1 MNIPRRST
9 QPILYVCGSTEDYN
23 NNSNNKSYPWYSSFF
38 DAICGGMSSKWSV
51 HKAKTQM
58 HDLSTLSKNSS
69 IPITIKKIEMKDLQV
84 KRKKV
89 NEPLNTPRTRRRASI
104 YEQLKSQYLDK
115 EFIGKGPQDIDSHL
129 LTSSAPE
136 LIKILLVFSKDDQQM
151 EILANISRR
160 LGWSVSVAKDA
171 EKAVEIFQ
179 TRGHELV
186 IIDHRGQRA
195 VEGDAIC
202 RAIKS
207 SPVYHSSVII
217 ALVKK
222 SYFMNSEKDEIV
234 TLDLLEKGFSRAL
247 LECSNEG
254 ILINELVG
262 IYTSSVL
269 PKTQLAAAHA
279 LYLALDRCHDM
290 VHITNERNIL
300 QFLNKVTEKLLG
312 YKTEELVGRNLGEI
326 VHYENF
332 ALIEQQLSKG
342 REFEGN
348 MNCKRKNNQ
357 MITINCR
364 IIPFCI
370 TPKKATHYIYVYDTL
385 YLLENSGPLSPI
397 NSPLQSTQRTSIL
410 SNRKSS
416 DVKSALS
423 EGHRRYSLQKLH
435 SLQLEAPITKVITL
449 LSNAITE
456 TTNPETAG
464 QIDKAIEIL
473 KTTELYVPHLRDD
486 KIYTDPVATDLVG
499 ALLSASR
506 NPWDSRRSSADSTRL
521 SHLRGISITSTRGPA
536 KPFRGPQEI
545 MELLDNSLEW
555 SFDIFKLEILTEKR
569 PLVFLGMNIMNM
581 YDVPNKLDCDEKV
594 IHNWLTLIEANY
606 ISTNSYHNST
616 HAADVMQAI
625 ARFMQSDRL
634 KQILDPLDEV
644 AALIAAA
651 THDIDHP
658 GRSSQFLSNSNNRLA
673 ILYNDLSILESH
685 HAALTFKLSLSDDK
699 VNIFKNLDRDTY
711 KILRTNII
719 DMILATEMT
728 KHFEHL
734 ARFMNVC
741 SLRIGEDQPMEYNT
755 ENVDVTILLQP
766 DNVMMVKRMMIKC
779 ADVSNPTRPLR
790 SCIEWARR
798 IAEEYFNQTDE
809 EKKLNIPVVMPMFDR
824 MTCSIP
830 KSQIGFVD
838 FIINDMIEA
847 WDSFIDMPE
856 MLNYMR
862 HNYDKWKEFNDQGI
876 TTLQDIEKIQLQPDL
891 KIIKLSEE
899 RR

>member
-9 QPILYVCGSTEDYN
+9 QPVLYVCGPTEDYVN
-23 NNSNNKSYPWYSSFF
+23 ARNDQSQSWYCNLF
-38 DAICGGMSSKWSV
+38 DSVCGGVGTRWSV
-51 HKAKTQM
+51 HKNKTPV
-58 HDLSTLSKNSS
+58 HDLSTLSTNGSRPK
-69 IPITIKKIEMKDLQV
+69 T
-84 KRKKV
+84 
-89 NEPLNTPRTRRRASI
+89 
-104 YEQLKSQYLDK
+104 
-115 EFIGKGPQDIDSHL
+115 KGPQDIDSHL
-129 LTSSAPE
+129 LTSSAPG

-171 EKAVEIFQ
+171 EKAVDIFQ
-179 TRGHELV
+179 SRGHELV

-195 VEGDAIC
+195 AEGDAIC

-207 SPVYHSSVII
+207 SPVYHNSVIV

-247 LECSNEG
+247 MECSHEG

-290 VHITNERNIL
+290 VHITNERNIV
-300 QFLNKVTEKLLG
+300 QFLNKVSEKLLG

-326 VHYENF
+326 VYYENF
-332 ALIEQQLSKG
+332 ALMEQQLSKG

-357 MITINCR
+357 MIMINCR

-370 TPKKATHYIYVYDTL
+370 TPKKATHFIYVYDTL

-397 NSPLQSTQRTSIL
+397 NSPPQPLQRMSIL
-410 SNRKSS
+410 SARKSS

-423 EGHRRYSLQKLH
+423 EGHRRSSLQKLH
-435 SLQLEAPITKVITL
+435 SLSLEAPITKVITL

-456 TTNPETAG
+456 TTNTETAA

-473 KTTELYVPHLRDD
+473 KTTELYVPHLREDNT
-486 KIYTDPVATDLVG
+486 YSDPVATDLVG
-499 ALLSASR
+499 ALISASR
-506 NPWDSRRSSADSTRL
+506 TPWDSRRSSADSARL
-521 SHLRGISITSTRGPA
+521 STVRSISLANARAHA
-536 KPFRGPQEI
+536 KSFRGPQEL
-545 MELLDNSLEW
+545 MDLLANSLEW
-555 SFDIFKLEILTEKR
+555 NFDIFKLEILTEKR
-569 PLVFLGMNIMNM
+569 PLVFLGRSIMNM
-581 YDVPNKLDCDEKV
+581 FDVPSRLDVEEKV
-594 IHNWLTLIEANY
+594 VQNWLNLIEVNY
-606 ISTNSYHNST
+606 RASNSYHNST
-616 HAADVMQAI
+616 HAADVLQAT
-625 ARFMQSDRL
+625 ARFMQSERL
-634 KQILDPLDEV
+634 KQILEPLDEV

-651 THDIDHP
+651 AHDIDHP
-658 GRSSQFLSNSNNRLA
+658 GRSSQFLSNSNDKLA
-673 ILYNDLSILESH
+673 ILYNDLSVLESH
-685 HAALTFKLSLSDDK
+685 HAAMTFRLTLSDDN

-711 KILRTNII
+711 KSVRSNVI

-734 ARFMNVC
+734 AKFMNVC
-741 SLRIGEDQPMEYNT
+741 SARIGDDQIMESFSSPIDMAT
-755 ENVDVTILLQP
+755 LLQP
-766 DNVMMVKRMMIKC
+766 ENVILVKRMMIKC
-779 ADVSNPTRPLR
+779 ADVCNPTRPLR
-790 SCIEWARR
+790 DCIEWARR

-809 EKKLNIPVVMPMFDR
+809 EKKMKIPVVMPMFDR

-838 FIINDMIEA
+838 YIINDMIEA

-856 MLNYMR
+856 MLGYMR
-862 HNYDKWKEFNDQGI
+862 QNYDKWKELNDQGI
-876 TTLQDIEKIQLQPDL
+876 TTLQDIEKIQLQPEFSIPRL
-891 KIIKLSEE
+891 PHEQ
-899 RR
+899 R